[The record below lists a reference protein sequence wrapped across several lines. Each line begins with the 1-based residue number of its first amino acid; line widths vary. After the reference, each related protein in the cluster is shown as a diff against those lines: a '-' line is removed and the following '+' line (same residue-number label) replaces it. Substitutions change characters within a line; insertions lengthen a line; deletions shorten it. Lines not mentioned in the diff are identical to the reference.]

1 MNHGKCFQIA
11 DSQEIVS
18 KSLISKREQV
28 LNPEYLAIT
37 KERIDTNKSLLFL
50 SNDVSQS
57 TQKQPYRLILHGI
70 LPCGSK
76 TTVTI
81 TGIYPL
87 VDIIIPSSNPKKDAF
102 KLLQN
107 SEINFHSIDVIKGKP
122 FMGYQKNDTTF
133 VRVQLKTLFDRKTL
147 INICKDYGYY
157 TYSNDKSSYHRVVAR
172 RYEFNLAGWNILTN
186 YGYNSKR
193 GYKSKYSFEVDIEN
207 FKPID
212 PLMESSV
219 SLLGAYPSHVFKYA
233 QMILASFDI
242 EMMPF
247 RQGHFPDADKCIKD
261 EIFMICMTFHMV
273 SQTESVLNVC
283 LSLKDIDPMPD
294 MVTIVCANES
304 VLIASFAK
312 LVHMMQPDFITEFN
326 GSGFDWRNI
335 ITKVKHFQL
344 TPFFIQDM
352 SIVSK
357 LSKWE
362 TNSLDFYAK
371 EQEIKVDGSTANCIC
386 KSFKVDGYINFDTM
400 VVFKQLD
407 SKAESFKLNECLKR
421 CNLGSKDDLPVE
433 EMFRIYR
440 SGSSTEMKEVAHY
453 CLIDTVKLQSLLLKK
468 NVIIDRREIALLSMT
483 SLYDAF
489 YYANGGKIRNLLMNL
504 GEKKGYMFDTS
515 YRPVVKD
522 PEAKFPGAFV
532 VPPKKGIVR
541 PILTFNEW
549 ASINDLQLDSD
560 QQDQYLSIIETDFD
574 KIRNYDAPY
583 KNKDNVVLDY
593 ANYLRDPKTRRQ
605 YPVSGLDYSSL
616 YPSLIMTYNISPER
630 LITDPELAATMA
642 EDPDKVIHY
651 AEFEFIGDTIKA
663 WFVDSPI
670 GKPRDCG
677 LCPTILIDL
686 FAKRAAMKKIMK
698 PFHKKKEHY
707 EIELVEVGEAN
718 FKHMKEYNEACFDYN
733 YYDSKQKAL
742 KVFMNTFYGEMG
754 NFISFICAVECAGSV
769 TTLGRHNLIRAK
781 DFVES
786 KYAMDV
792 HYGDTDSLYISCNS
806 RCFDKFDLELITGRI
821 SKEQY
826 GTAVVEKTFEM
837 IETIRDDV
845 NQHLKENNGRDYL
858 KMAYEEVLYPVV
870 FVSKKKYFGIPHED
884 SINFFPKT
892 IFMRGLEIVKRGVS
906 DALKDVCYET
916 VVNMLDINSIVDTLV
931 LIDDAIKK
939 FFSTNWEI
947 KDFAKTAVY
956 RPDKKNPSVLK
967 LIARYLER
975 KYDSIPEPNVRFKY
989 VICKILPWIIDYKG
1003 KQINLRT
1010 GDRMELLQYAI
1021 DNQLEIDIE
1030 YYFNNEIT
1038 GQLARFISFYDMFDT
1053 LDREKLVGLNE
1064 KEYYKKIEEN
1074 IFNKAKKY
1082 IIERA
1087 GIYSNGYKSK
1097 PYLMKSLYTKVVDHI
1112 KPKMR
1117 INKRMIRGYRFP
1129 KRVQEIVRLFSQMD
1143 ECLGWNL
1150 ETCNANLLSKFSK
1163 DPLTRSIQM
1172 RMAKYLTKTYLVR
1185 ESDLVMD
1192 VSSIMD
1198 YIKEHQLEPIFTY
1211 NVYND
1216 PIFNPNVVVDNVV
1229 DEYVSDD
1236 IYSDTMSE
1244 TDSTHSKSSTDTN
1257 DIIACIDH
1265 ICERWIYNVVVH
1277 LRDKYIDFET
1287 VYSQNS
1293 PINYIEEVIDRKQIR
1308 EAVEDPSL
1316 YFGITE
1322 EHATQ
1327 LCDIISN
1334 VITKHVKS
1342 SQMIAAYNKQ
1352 KQ

>member
-1 MNHGKCFQIA
+1 MNHGKCFQIG
-11 DSQEIVS
+11 DSQEIVT
-18 KSLISKREQV
+18 KKLISEREQV

-37 KERIDTNKSLLFL
+37 KDCIDANKMIFFL
-50 SNDVSQS
+50 SNDVTQS

-76 TTVTI
+76 TTVSI

-87 VDIIIPSSNPKKDAF
+87 VDIDMPSSNPRRDIT
-102 KLLQN
+102 KLLQQHDIKYY
-107 SEINFHSIDVIKGKP
+107 STELVKGKP
-122 FMGYQKNDTTF
+122 FMGYQKNDSKF
-133 VRVQLKTLFDRKTL
+133 IRVKLRTLLDRKTL
-147 INICKDYGYY
+147 IGICKEYGYR
-157 TYSNDKSSYHRVVAR
+157 TYSNDKSSYHRAVAR
-172 RYEFNLAGWNILTN
+172 RYEINLAGWNSMVN
-186 YGYNSKR
+186 YGYDSKR
-193 GYKSKYSFEVDIEN
+193 SYKSKYSFEVNIKD

-212 PLMESSV
+212 PLSESAAP
-219 SLLGAYPSHVFKYA
+219 LIDTYPLHLFKYS

-247 RQGHFPDADKCIKD
+247 RPGHFPDADKCIKD

-273 SQTESVLNVC
+273 SQADSVLNVC

-294 MVTIVCANES
+294 MVILVCANES

-312 LVHMMQPDFITEFN
+312 LVHLMQPDFITEFN

-335 ITKVKHFQL
+335 ITKVKHLQL

-357 LSKWE
+357 LAKWE
-362 TNSLDFYAK
+362 LNSLEFYSK

-440 SGSSTEMKEVAHY
+440 SGSTTEMKEVAHY
-453 CLIDTVKLQSLLLKK
+453 CLIDTVKLQALLLKK
-468 NVIIDRREIALLSMT
+468 NVIIDRREIAILSMT

-489 YYANGGKIRNLLMNL
+489 YYANGSKIRNLLMNL
-504 GEKKGYMFDTS
+504 GEKRGYMFDTS
-515 YRPVVKD
+515 YRPIVKD

-541 PILTFNEW
+541 PLLTFDEW
-549 ASINDLQLDSD
+549 ASINELEMDST
-560 QQDQYLSIIETDFD
+560 QRIRSIATIEADFD
-574 KIRNYDAPY
+574 KIREYDTPY
-583 KNKDNVVLDY
+583 KNKNKIVQDY

-630 LITDPELAATMA
+630 LITDAEFAATMA
-642 EDPDKVIHY
+642 EEPDKVVHY
-651 AEFEFIGDTIKA
+651 AEFKFIDDTIRA

-670 GKPRDCG
+670 GSPRDCG

-686 FAKRAAMKKIMK
+686 FDKRAAMKKIMK

-707 EIELVEVGEAN
+707 EVEIVAVGEAN

-754 NFISFICAVECAGSV
+754 NFISFICAIECAGSV
-769 TTLGRHNLIRAK
+769 TTLGRQNLIRAK

-806 RCFDKFDLELITGRI
+806 RCFDEFDLSLILGKIT
-821 SKEQY
+821 KEEY
-826 GTAVVEKTFEM
+826 GTMVVKKTFEM

-845 NQHLKENNGRDYL
+845 NQHLKSNNGRNYL

-884 SINFFPKT
+884 SINFFPKH

-916 VVNMLDINSIVDTLV
+916 VLNMLDINSIVDTLV
-931 LIDDAIKK
+931 LIDEAIKK
-939 FFSTNWEI
+939 FFNTKWEM

-956 RPDKKNPSVLK
+956 RPDKKNQSVLK
-967 LIARYLER
+967 LIARYMER
-975 KYDSIPEPNVRFKY
+975 KYESIPEPNVRFKY
-989 VICKILPWIIDYKG
+989 VICKIMPWIIDYKG
-1003 KQINLRT
+1003 KQTNLRT

-1053 LDREKLVGLNE
+1053 LDRDKLVNLS
-1064 KEYYKKIEEN
+1064 KKKYYEKIEEN

-1087 GIYSNGYKSK
+1087 SIYSNGYKSK

-1117 INKRMIRGYRFP
+1117 FNKRIIRGYRIQ
-1129 KRVQEIVRLFSQMD
+1129 KYVQEIVRFFSQTE
-1143 ECLGWNL
+1143 ECSNWD
-1150 ETCNANLLSKFSK
+1150 LSIYSNRLISKLAK
-1163 DPLTRSIQM
+1163 DPLTRSIQL
-1172 RMAKYLTKTYLVR
+1172 RMAKYLAKTYLLK
-1185 ESDLVMD
+1185 ESELIMD
-1192 VSSIMD
+1192 VSPIMD
-1198 YIKEHQLEPIFTY
+1198 YIYKHQLESIFTY
-1211 NVYND
+1211 NVHDD
-1216 PIFNPNVVVDNVV
+1216 PIFNPNIAVNHIVEDDSS
-1229 DEYVSDD
+1229 DELFSD
-1236 IYSDTMSE
+1236 SMSE
-1244 TDSTHSKSSTDTN
+1244 ASSDLSKASTEST
-1257 DIIACIDH
+1257 DIIACLDH
-1265 ICERWIYNVVVH
+1265 ICERWIYNIVVH
-1277 LRDKYIDFET
+1277 LRDKYINFEK

-1293 PINYIEEVIDRKQIR
+1293 TINYIEEVIDRKQIR
-1308 EAVEDPSL
+1308 DAVEDPSL

-1322 EHATQ
+1322 VHATE
-1327 LCDIISN
+1327 LCDIISKA
-1334 VITKHVKS
+1334 ITKHVDV
-1342 SQMIAAYNKQ
+1342 SQMIQAYK
-1352 KQ
+1352 KA